1 MTAKRKRRKR
11 KSTRHIAAYHVG
23 IVQTPLRRGFECLMV
38 GERTSKGRHWECP
51 TIASL
56 GAKLVNGRATIDF
69 MRTWLNG
76 RRRAPAWFV
85 AILDGE
91 LARQIEHRQAIRAE
105 LANIKTGDRRRSPE
119 ARTRGRLAMMRR
131 YGRLEAEKSMGE
143 AAVDGEAAKNE
154 PHKSP

>member
-1 MTAKRKRRKR
+1 
-11 KSTRHIAAYHVG
+11 
-23 IVQTPLRRGFECLMV
+23 
-38 GERTSKGRHWECP
+38 
-51 TIASL
+51 
-56 GAKLVNGRATIDF
+56 